1 MDAIDAME
9 DAESNESAPIAKQEE
24 KKQIAKD
31 DTPQLP
37 RKKKDRSTKRYTLT
51 DEQKAE
57 IEPLIANAQ
66 ILNKELI
73 LFVKIT
79 NDARIK
85 KITVKDERQMSRT
98 DQAKAIADIKANP
111 TRYSKSAE
119 SLTT

>member
-37 RKKKDRSTKRYTLT
+37 REKKDRSTKRYTLT

-57 IEPLIANAQ
+57 IEPLIAKAQ

-73 LFVKIT
+73 AKEKAAT
-79 NDARIK
+79 DARIK
-85 KITVKDERQMSRT
+85 KITDKSEKEMSRT
-98 DQAKAIADIKANP
+98 DQAKAIAELIQPDILKAQ
-111 TRYSKSAE
+111 
-119 SLTT
+119 SLLI